1 MLLDKHHLPFGSDAT
16 RIVVARKWMSWMLS
30 PQEVS

>member
-16 RIVVARKWMSWMLS
+16 RIVVVLKARK
-30 PQEVS
+30 